1 MSKYAEDLQYE
12 KYIIEKKDKKQPQV
26 SQNNYTILPLKNLK
40 KEEVGEEDFD
50 ILPNIPFLSYCIG
63 AVKSGKSLFMANLFF
78 NPNFP
83 YKNAFDIKI
92 LISNTAY
99 NDKIMKPIIE
109 QFDFVFTDYSDSLIY
124 EIIEMIEADDS
135 DSKYLLVLEDI
146 IGNVN
151 VKRASGSIDALTG
164 LTTKYRHIGNEDKEG
179 KLSIFIISQYFKYLN
194 AIQRLNASAYFLMGN
209 SPEIELKKMSQEM
222 SVFGGSEKEFIN
234 IYKQSKQEPFD
245 FCFLNIQDLTA
256 RRNFEETPIWSQQ
269 DNMNSSGD
277 KKNGREKT
285 DEKDETDEENYGQ
298 EIDGKKY

>member
-12 KYIIEKKDKKQPQV
+12 KYVIEEKKKNEAQEKQAI
-26 SQNNYTILPLKNLK
+26 NNYKILPLKNLK

-50 ILPNIPFLSYCIG
+50 ILPNIPFLAYCIG

-83 YKNAFDIKI
+83 YKNTFDVKI

-109 QFDFVFTDYSDSLIY
+109 QFDFVFTDYNDSLLE
-124 EIIEMIEADDS
+124 EIISMIETDDS
-135 DSKYLLVLEDI
+135 DCKYLLVLEDI

-151 VKRASGSIDALTG
+151 VKRMGGSIDALTG

-194 AIQRLNASAYFLMGN
+194 SIQRLNASAYFLMGN
-209 SPEIELKKMSQEM
+209 SPEVELKKMSQEM

-234 IYKQSKQEPFD
+234 IYNQSKQEPFD

-256 RRNFEETPIWSQQ
+256 RRNFEETPIWSAHEKK
-269 DNMNSSGD
+269 SGD
-277 KKNGREKT
+277 EEKEEENKDEE
-285 DEKDETDEENYGQ
+285 DEKDLQ
-298 EIDGKKY
+298 EIDGEKY

>member
-12 KYIIEKKDKKQPQV
+12 KYELTKKPEKPKSV
-26 SQNNYTILPLKNLK
+26 NNYKILPLKNLK
-40 KEEVGEEDFD
+40 KEDVGEEDFD
-50 ILPNIPFLSYCIG
+50 VLPNIPFLAYCIG

-83 YKNAFDIKI
+83 YKNTFDVKI

-109 QFDFVFTDYSDSLIY
+109 QFDFVFTDYNDALLE
-124 EIIEMIEADDS
+124 EIISMIETDDS
-135 DSKYLLVLEDI
+135 DCKYLLVLEDI

-151 VKRASGSIDALTG
+151 VKRMGGSIDALTG

-194 AIQRLNASAYFLMGN
+194 SIQRLNASAYFLMGN
-209 SPEIELKKMSQEM
+209 SPEVELKKMSQEM
-222 SVFGGSEKEFIN
+222 SVFGGSEKEFVN
-234 IYKQSKQEPFD
+234 IYKESKQEPFD

-256 RRNFEETPIWSQQ
+256 RRNFEETPLWEAHG
-269 DNMNSSGD
+269 NKKSGKD
-277 KKNGREKT
+277 KKNRENKDEE
-285 DEKDETDEENYGQ
+285 DEKDLQ
-298 EIDGKKY
+298 EIDGEKY

>member
-12 KYIIEKKDKKQPQV
+12 KYEIEEKKNKEPV
-26 SQNNYTILPLKNLK
+26 EGVNNYKILPLKNLK

-50 ILPNIPFLSYCIG
+50 ILPNIPFLAYCIG

-83 YKNAFDIKI
+83 YKNTFDVKI

-109 QFDFVFTDYSDSLIY
+109 QFDFVFTDYNDALLE
-124 EIIEMIEADDS
+124 EIISMVESDDS
-135 DSKYLLVLEDI
+135 DCKYLLVLEDI

-151 VKRASGSIDALTG
+151 VKRMGGSIDALTG

-194 AIQRLNASAYFLMGN
+194 SIQRLNASAYFLMGN
-209 SPEIELKKMSQEM
+209 SPEVELKKMSQEM
-222 SVFGGSEKEFIN
+222 SVFGGSEKEFVG
-234 IYKQSKQEPFD
+234 IYNQTKQEPFD
-245 FCFLNIQDLTA
+245 FCFLNIQDLSA
-256 RRNFEETPIWSQQ
+256 
-269 DNMNSSGD
+269 
-277 KKNGREKT
+277 KKG
-285 DEKDETDEENYGQ
+285 
-298 EIDGKKY
+298 GK

>member
-12 KYIIEKKDKKQPQV
+12 KYVIEEKKRKEGV
-26 SQNNYTILPLKNLK
+26 NNYKILPLKNLK

-50 ILPNIPFLSYCIG
+50 ILPNVPFLAYCIG

-83 YKNAFDIKI
+83 YKNTFDVKI

-109 QFDFVFTDYSDSLIY
+109 QFDFVFTDYNDALLE
-124 EIIEMIEADDS
+124 EIISMVETDDS
-135 DSKYLLVLEDI
+135 DCKYLLVLEDI

-151 VKRASGSIDALTG
+151 VKRMGGSIDALTG

-194 AIQRLNASAYFLMGN
+194 SIQRLNASAYFLMGN
-209 SPEIELKKMSQEM
+209 SPEVELKKMSQEM
-222 SVFGGSEKEFIN
+222 SVFGGSEKEFVN
-234 IYKQSKQEPFD
+234 IYNQSKQEPFD

-256 RRNFEETPIWSQQ
+256 RRNFEENPKWSAHE
-269 DNMNSSGD
+269 
-277 KKNGREKT
+277 KKTGEEKKKGENEDAE
-285 DEKDETDEENYGQ
+285 DENEIPELQT
-298 EIDGKKY
+298 IDGKKY

>member
-12 KYIIEKKDKKQPQV
+12 KYELSKKPPPPV
-26 SQNNYTILPLKNLK
+26 NNYKILPLKNLK

-50 ILPNIPFLSYCIG
+50 ILPNVPFLAYCIG

-83 YKNAFDIKI
+83 YKNTFDVKI

-109 QFDFVFTDYSDSLIY
+109 QFDFVFTDYNDALLE
-124 EIIEMIEADDS
+124 EIISMVETDDS
-135 DSKYLLVLEDI
+135 DCKYLLVLEDI

-151 VKRASGSIDALTG
+151 VKRMGGSIDALTG

-194 AIQRLNASAYFLMGN
+194 SIQRLNASAYFLMGN
-209 SPEIELKKMSQEM
+209 SPEVELKKMSQEM
-222 SVFGGSEKEFIN
+222 SVFGGSEKEFVN
-234 IYKQSKQEPFD
+234 IYNQSKQEPFD

-256 RRNFEETPIWSQQ
+256 RRNFEEKPIWSAHEKK
-269 DNMNSSGD
+269 SGEE
-277 KKNGREKT
+277 KKERENEDVG
-285 DEKDETDEENYGQ
+285 DENEIPELQT
-298 EIDGKKY
+298 IDGKKY

>member
-12 KYIIEKKDKKQPQV
+12 KYEIEEKKKLEPQAT
-26 SQNNYTILPLKNLK
+26 QNNYKILPLKNLK

-50 ILPNIPFLSYCIG
+50 ILPNVPFLAYCIG

-83 YKNAFDIKI
+83 YKNTFDVKI

-109 QFDFVFTDYSDSLIY
+109 QFDFVFTDYNDALLE
-124 EIIEMIEADDS
+124 EIISMVETDDS
-135 DSKYLLVLEDI
+135 DCKYLLVLEDI

-151 VKRASGSIDALTG
+151 VKRMGGSIDALTG

-194 AIQRLNASAYFLMGN
+194 SIQRLNASAYFLMGN
-209 SPEIELKKMSQEM
+209 SPEVELKKMSQEM
-222 SVFGGSEKEFIN
+222 SVFGGSEKEFVN
-234 IYKQSKQEPFD
+234 IYNQSKQEPFD

-256 RRNFEETPIWSQQ
+256 RRNFEENPIWSAHEKK
-269 DNMNSSGD
+269 SGEE
-277 KKNGREKT
+277 KKERENKDVE
-285 DEKDETDEENYGQ
+285 DENEIPELQT
-298 EIDGKKY
+298 IDGKKY

>member
-12 KYIIEKKDKKQPQV
+12 KYEIEEKKNKEPV
-26 SQNNYTILPLKNLK
+26 EGVNNYKILPLKNLK

-50 ILPNIPFLSYCIG
+50 ILPNIPFLAYCIG

-83 YKNAFDIKI
+83 YKNTFDVKI

-109 QFDFVFTDYSDSLIY
+109 QFDFVFTDYNDALLE
-124 EIIEMIEADDS
+124 EIISMVESDDS
-135 DSKYLLVLEDI
+135 DCKYLLVLEDI

-151 VKRASGSIDALTG
+151 VKRMGGSIDALTG

-194 AIQRLNASAYFLMGN
+194 SIQRLNASAYFLMGN
-209 SPEIELKKMSQEM
+209 SPEVELKKMSQEM
-222 SVFGGSEKEFIN
+222 SVFGGSEKEFVG
-234 IYKQSKQEPFD
+234 IYNQTKQEPFD

-256 RRNFEETPIWSQQ
+256 RRNFEENPIWSAH
-269 DNMNSSGD
+269 
-277 KKNGREKT
+277 KKKTGEEKKKGENEDVE
-285 DEKDETDEENYGQ
+285 DENEIPELQT
-298 EIDGKKY
+298 IDGKKY